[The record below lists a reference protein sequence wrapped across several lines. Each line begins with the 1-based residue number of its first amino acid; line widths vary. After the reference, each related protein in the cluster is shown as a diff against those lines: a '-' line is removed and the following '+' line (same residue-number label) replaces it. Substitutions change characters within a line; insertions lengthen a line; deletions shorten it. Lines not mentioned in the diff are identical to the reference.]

1 MPDLDNSIIPI
12 EVIEEF
18 QSTFMSDGVE
28 WCVRTHIGDIVSI
41 PVREAIIFIFSGWA
55 RDARDV
61 PAIDLVPTGQR
72 IPGHQLIDQPAV
84 DAEVIVVLAQ

>member
-12 EVIEEF
+12 QIIEEF
-18 QSTFMSDGVE
+18 QSTFVSDGVE
-28 WCVRTHIGDIVSI
+28 WCVRTHVGDIVSI
-41 PVREAIIFIFSGWA
+41 PVLQAIIFIFSGWA

-61 PAIDLVPTGQR
+61 PSEQLVQTGQR
-72 IPGHQLIDQPAV
+72 IPGHRLIDQPAV